1 MVAGWGVTFDIPND
15 FYQLFRSEKWTL
27 HKSKIPKEKY
37 LKGGDLIRLEHTES
51 NGYLMATK
59 PFNSEY
65 AEVYV
70 GNYEGEYSEELHCV
84 SAIWEVERD
93 IM

>member
-1 MVAGWGVTFDIPND
+1 
-15 FYQLFRSEKWTL
+15 
-27 HKSKIPKEKY
+27 
-37 LKGGDLIRLEHTES
+37 
-51 NGYLMATK
+51 MATK